1 MGKTNSGLVVENEN
15 LFRALFCAP
24 MAILFGAL
32 TLSLLVSSGLVLFKV
47 IFVLLTLYF
56 SLSALAHA
64 AYYTNERLEG
74 TAEAIIENKNLSKL
88 VYCAPLAVLF
98 VAIAVNSVSFSTHMV
113 FNVFFVL
120 MAMLFT
126 LSTLAYAAFYTNDYH
141 AIKAGDTA

>member
-1 MGKTNSGLVVENEN
+1 MGKANSGLVIENEN

-24 MAILFGAL
+24 IAILFGAL
-32 TLSLLVSSGLVLFKV
+32 TLSLLVSSDIVLFKV

-88 VYCAPLAVLF
+88 LYCVPLTLLF

-113 FNVFFVL
+113 FNVVFVL
-120 MAMLFT
+120 MAIFFT
-126 LSTLAYAAFYTNDYH
+126 LSTLAYAAFYTNDCY
-141 AIKAGDTA
+141 AIKSGDAA